1 MDKTRFLVVN
11 ENGEFRFFNFE
22 PKRTFDLNTQK
33 GIWSVGDCL
42 NCDLWILLDENSLPQ
57 NLKTLKWEDS
67 PIILKEI

>member
-11 ENGEFRFFNFE
+11 ENGEFRFFNLK
-22 PKRTFDLNTQK
+22 PKRTFDLNMQK
-33 GIWSVGDCL
+33 GIWSAGDCL
-42 NCDLWILLDENSLPQ
+42 NCDFGILLDENSLPQ